1 MMSNGKWGI
10 LIALILWN
18 MASGYCQ
25 QMDGE
30 NIIPKGEYIHV
41 STTTKQVSYSET
53 LYEADAAI
61 INNTWQ
67 TNGFHLEEDA
77 FTTGAYGAN
86 QSFRAVSP
94 SFGLPLQR
102 EGTRIYIKIDSR
114 LHSESY
120 NDGARLRMINAKTGE
135 SYTLYS
141 ASGISGRSTEYIDIS
156 HYSGYTVQLE
166 LSFTSDS
173 TYNGDG
179 WSIYSVSIVGDYLY
193 QNRGLRTSPSTMR
206 MTRDLD
212 GNSTNGNES
221 MNTYLQNMRVDIVDV
236 TPKDEYRGTVSFT
249 LTDMVDN
256 TIKFIPLDKISAN
269 DFLIKV
275 AGREANIC
283 SNLRGSQNDKLDVIY
298 AVDCSGS
305 MSNMQQLLDSSV
317 TPLTE
322 GIKNHFNALFA
333 EVQFG
338 FSDSPF
344 GTAAKRGYNL
354 DCPYWHCS
362 KFINAD
368 KFELEY
374 FTNGGTELYY
384 QVLDE
389 ITRYKFDGHRADA
402 QKTIIMIGDENID
415 GWVENAQTA
424 NHSYDNAKDCK
435 EGVEQNILTQ
445 DSVVTNLRAKG
456 YQTIIINRDYYDEY
470 FNKITQKTKGKYIG
484 ASVGASGDLGFG
496 VDSVVQFLVSNL
508 KHRYFLDY
516 CLDTTYRCDTIIDV
530 SLKIKDSNV
539 MDATKTNI
547 EYMPLITRDSAT
559 MAYDEHG
566 YHCNGNIRI
575 AFDVSNYCENDEVK
589 AASVLFSV
597 DGGQS
602 FDTIVAQMMGS
613 MYVAYIQQDS
623 IPEGTRKIDYRIS
636 VQMQNGRFIATSP
649 QVTNTMGDTWTIP
662 VCCENNICAPMPKVT
677 DVSWNCDSV
686 LLVKVKNVNPA
697 DSINVFFMY
706 NNGYKEGTLAAQ
718 YTYVPVK
725 MTDFT
730 EQEGEWIYSMKIP
743 DDVVNQHLAY
753 FVYIV
758 DKNGLKSWYGN
769 GNETMHDAEFTL
781 DCEPDFCGSLQL
793 SMNPIRSD
801 SCVLSFTLLKER
813 MVNFK
818 IFHTDGT
825 PLEYGN
831 KTLSVDKGCVAGE
844 NQYNMNE
851 LFNNIFDMGINPREP
866 LILSVST
873 GNHVAMAYFYVS
885 RVKGKK

>member
-1 MMSNGKWGI
+1 MMSNAKWVI
-10 LIALILWN
+10 LTVLFLWN

-25 QMDGE
+25 QIDGE
-30 NIIPKGEYIHV
+30 NNIPKGEYIRV

-61 INNTWQ
+61 INNTWL

-77 FTTGAYGAN
+77 FTTGVYGAN

-94 SFGLPLQR
+94 SVGLPLQR
-102 EGTRIYIKIDSR
+102 EGTRIYIKIDSK

-120 NDGARLRMINAKTGE
+120 NDRARLRMINTKTGE

-179 WSIYSVSIVGDYLY
+179 WSIYSVSIVGDHLY
-193 QNRGLRTSPSTMR
+193 QNRGLRTLPSTMR
-206 MTRDLD
+206 MTRDFD
-212 GNSTNGNES
+212 GNFTKGNES
-221 MNTYLQNMRVDIVDV
+221 INTYLQNMRVDIIDV

-249 LTDMVDN
+249 LTDTVDN
-256 TIKFIPLDKISAN
+256 MIKFIPLENISAN

-298 AVDCSGS
+298 AVDCSSS
-305 MSNMQQLLDSSV
+305 MSSMQVLLDSV
-317 TPLTE
+317 DERLTNSIAGE
-322 GIKNHFNALFA
+322 FDALFA
-333 EVQFG
+333 EVTFG
-338 FSDSPF
+338 EYGNGCSGWKWFDFDFSSLF
-344 GTAAKRGYNL
+344 SL
-354 DCPYWHCS
+354 QYWDV
-362 KFINAD
+362 K
-368 KFELEY
+368 
-374 FTNGGTELYY
+374 GGRELYY
-384 QVLDE
+384 HVLNE
-389 ITRYKFDGHRADA
+389 ITKHDFKRHRMDA
-402 QKTIIMIGDENID
+402 QKAIIMIGDEGRDGYNPGSNENI
-415 GWVENAQTA
+415 E
-424 NHSYDNAKDCK
+424 DCDSNTLI
-435 EGVEQNILTQ
+435 QNDIAF
-445 DSVVTNLRAKG
+445 NLRTNG
-456 YQTIIINRDYYDEY
+456 YQTIVINRNEYDGD
-470 FNKITQKTKGKYIG
+470 FNTITQKTKGKYIG
-484 ASVGASGDLGFG
+484 AAGDTLGFG

-516 CLDTTYRCDTIIDV
+516 CLDTTYRCDTIVDV

-539 MDATKTNI
+539 MDSTKTNI
-547 EYMPLITRDSAT
+547 EYMPLITRDPAT
-559 MAYDEHG
+559 MAYDENG
-566 YHCNGNIRI
+566 YHCEDYIRI
-575 AFDVSNYCENDEVK
+575 AFDVSNYCANDEVNT
-589 AASVLFSV
+589 ASVIYSV
-597 DGGQS
+597 DDGLH
-602 FDTIVAQMMGS
+602 FNTVEAVKVGS
-613 MYVAYIQQDS
+613 LYEAYIPKNS
-623 IPEGTRKIDYRIS
+623 IPTGIRKIDYRIS

>member
-1 MMSNGKWGI
+1 MMSNAKWVI
-10 LIALILWN
+10 LTVLFLWN

-25 QMDGE
+25 QIDGE
-30 NIIPKGEYIHV
+30 NNIPKGEYIRV

-61 INNTWQ
+61 INNTWL

-77 FTTGAYGAN
+77 FTTGVYGAN

-94 SFGLPLQR
+94 SVGLPLQR
-102 EGTRIYIKIDSR
+102 EGTRIYIKIDSK

-120 NDGARLRMINAKTGE
+120 NDRARLRMINAKTGE

-179 WSIYSVSIVGDYLY
+179 WSIYSVSIVGDHLY
-193 QNRGLRTSPSTMR
+193 QNRGLRTLPSTMR
-206 MTRDLD
+206 MTRDFD
-212 GNSTNGNES
+212 GNFTKGNES
-221 MNTYLQNMRVDIVDV
+221 INTYLQNMRVDIIDV

-249 LTDMVDN
+249 LTDTVDN
-256 TIKFIPLDKISAN
+256 MIKFIPLENISAN

-305 MSNMQQLLDSSV
+305 MNSMQVLLDSV
-317 TPLTE
+317 DKRLTS
-322 GIKNHFNALFA
+322 GIAGEFDALFA
-333 EVQFG
+333 EVTYGESWDNNGCSGWEWLDFDFPRE
-338 FSDSPF
+338 FSLQYRDDS
-344 GTAAKRGYNL
+344 
-354 DCPYWHCS
+354 
-362 KFINAD
+362 
-368 KFELEY
+368 
-374 FTNGGTELYY
+374 GGQELYY
-384 QVLDE
+384 HVLNE
-389 ITRYKFDGHRADA
+389 ITKHDFKRHRMDA
-402 QKTIIMIGDENID
+402 QKAIIMIGDEGRDGYRPGSNENI
-415 GWVENAQTA
+415 E
-424 NHSYDNAKDCK
+424 DCDS
-435 EGVEQNILTQ
+435 ITLIQ
-445 DSVVTNLRAKG
+445 DDIAFNLRTNG
-456 YQTIIINRDYYDEY
+456 YQTIVINRDTIDED
-470 FNKITQKTKGKYIG
+470 FNAITQKTKGKYIG
-484 ASVGASGDLGFG
+484 AAGSPLGFG
-496 VDSVVQFLVSNL
+496 VDSVVQFLVSSL
-508 KHRYFLDY
+508 KNRYFLDY
-516 CLDTTYRCDTIIDV
+516 CLDTTYRCDTIVDV

-539 MDATKTNI
+539 MDSTKTNI
-547 EYMPLITRDSAT
+547 EYMPLITRDPAT
-559 MAYDEHG
+559 MAYDENG
-566 YHCNGNIRI
+566 YHCEDYIRI
-575 AFDVSNYCENDEVK
+575 AFDVSNYCANDFVNIAK
-589 AASVLFSV
+589 VLYSV
-597 DGGQS
+597 DDGLH
-602 FDTIVAQMMGS
+602 FNTVEAVKVGS
-613 MYVAYIQQDS
+613 LYEAYIPKNS
-623 IPEGTRKIDYRIS
+623 IPTGIRKIDYRIS

-677 DVSWNCDSV
+677 DVSWNCDSTI
-686 LLVKVKNVNPA
+686 LVKVKNVNPA

-706 NNGYKEGTLAAQ
+706 NNGYKDGTLAAQ

-825 PLEYGN
+825 PLKFGN
-831 KTLSVDKGCVAGE
+831 ESLSIDRDCVAGE
-844 NQYNMNE
+844 NKYNMND
-851 LFNNIFDMGINPREP
+851 LFSNIFNMGINPREP
-866 LILSVST
+866 LVISVST